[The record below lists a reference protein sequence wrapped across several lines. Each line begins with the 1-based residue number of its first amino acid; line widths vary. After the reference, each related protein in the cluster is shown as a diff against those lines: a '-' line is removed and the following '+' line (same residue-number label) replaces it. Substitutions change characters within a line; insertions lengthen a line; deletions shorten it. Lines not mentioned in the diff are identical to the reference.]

1 LREAIAI
8 VHFQFETLLRT
19 SINPDI
25 RREEAASTIV
35 DVFAP
40 CAAPSV
46 APSFLPN
53 TSAIQ

>member
-25 RREEAASTIV
+25 RMEEAASTIV

-40 CAAPSV
+40 
-46 APSFLPN
+46 
-53 TSAIQ
+53 